1 MNGEGIDQHHDKGA
15 DSSDNEEEEKRMLN
29 LQDRRRKY
37 YEERK
42 KKMIKNN
49 KPMTMA
55 EMLNNVENTL
65 ENEKRF
71 INIRVHTRI
80 PKTPY
85 AAKVESEEDSWHL
98 KGELEIADF
107 LTFKE
112 LIPKAIS
119 MFNAQIKHQGLEIEL
134 VTERSSQ
141 FSFRYAKKTGVPD
154 VNFPQ
159 FDRSQKVSD

>member
-1 MNGEGIDQHHDKGA
+1 MNGEGIDQHNDKGA
-15 DSSDNEEEEKRMLN
+15 ESSDNEEEEKRMIT
-29 LQDRRRKY
+29 LQDRRRRY

-42 KKMIKNN
+42 KKMNKNN
-49 KPMTMA
+49 KGISMA
-55 EMLNNVENTL
+55 EMLDNVENTL

-85 AAKVESEEDSWHL
+85 VAKAESDEDSWHL

-107 LTFKE
+107 LTFQE
-112 LIPKAIS
+112 LIPKAID

-134 VTERSSQ
+134 LTERCPQ
-141 FSFRYAKKTGVPD
+141 FSFRYAKKTGHPD
-154 VNFPQ
+154 VNFPK